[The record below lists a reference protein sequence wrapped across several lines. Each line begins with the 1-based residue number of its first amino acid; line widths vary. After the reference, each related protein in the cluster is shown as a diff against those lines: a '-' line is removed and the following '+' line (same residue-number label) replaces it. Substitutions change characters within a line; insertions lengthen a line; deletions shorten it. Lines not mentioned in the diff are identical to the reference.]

1 MFYEDSPLKITALLI
16 FNSKIPKAKNK
27 VKNARKNALRETVVA
42 IANDVIKIHPWK
54 NRTGNNSRSIK
65 YEVGPGGD
73 IATKEGQ
80 GAIYGTSGYSG
91 WLEVGTR
98 YHAPMPYFKP
108 ALDRNINKLASGM
121 KAELK

>member
-1 MFYEDSPLKITALLI
+1 MKIKMDVILNLKTKEVIDKV
-16 FNSKIPKAKNK
+16 NKATKK
-27 VKNARKNALRETVVA
+27 AIKDVVVD
-42 IANDVIKIHPWK
+42 IANDVINIHPWK
-54 NRTGNNSRSIK
+54 TRTGNNSRSIK